1 MLQRIL
7 NARQF
12 GLKLIANVTYGY
24 TAAGFSGRMPCAELA
39 DSIVQVSIAAPLD
52 HHLALIHS
60 LLCHFLP
67 LHKHSKCL
75 TLPRDALSGCEG
87 SVLAVQSARE
97 TLENAIRMV
106 EAHPRWRAR
115 VVYGDT
121 DSLFVL
127 LPGRSREEAFQIG
140 SEIAAAAT
148 AANPPPVTLKMEKV
162 RDQSRPSTYASWL
175 QQ

>member
-1 MLQRIL
+1 M
-7 NARQF
+7 
-12 GLKLIANVTYGY
+12 
-24 TAAGFSGRMPCAELA
+24 
-39 DSIVQVSIAAPLD
+39 
-52 HHLALIHS
+52 
-60 LLCHFLP
+60 
-67 LHKHSKCL
+67 
-75 TLPRDALSGCEG
+75 
-87 SVLAVQSARE
+87 QSARE

-127 LPGRSREEAFQIG
+127 LPGRSRDEAFEIG

-162 RDQSRPSTYASWL
+162 NRPIREIIDETHSSNGPL
-175 QQ
+175 QGRHESCCPQNLTIRPPIKLLILQK

>member
-1 MLQRIL
+1 MCKQLAQETLENAIRHFIL
-7 NARQF
+7 
-12 GLKLIANVTYGY
+12 
-24 TAAGFSGRMPCAELA
+24 
-39 DSIVQVSIAAPLD
+39 
-52 HHLALIHS
+52 
-60 LLCHFLP
+60 
-67 LHKHSKCL
+67 LHKHSECL
-75 TLPRDALSGCEG
+75 ALPWDALGGCED
-87 SVLAVQSARE
+87 SILVVQSARE

-162 RDQSRPSTYASWL
+162 RGLSRPSTNAICVQAYLGPLSATSDVLCFPWPNVEL
-175 QQ
+175 QLMLKDEGVEDRGCWMQWVCQIQAEA

>member
-1 MLQRIL
+1 M
-7 NARQF
+7 
-12 GLKLIANVTYGY
+12 
-24 TAAGFSGRMPCAELA
+24 
-39 DSIVQVSIAAPLD
+39 
-52 HHLALIHS
+52 
-60 LLCHFLP
+60 
-67 LHKHSKCL
+67 
-75 TLPRDALSGCEG
+75 
-87 SVLAVQSARE
+87 QSARE

-127 LPGRSREEAFQIG
+127 LPGRSRDEAFEIG

-162 RDQSRPSTYASWL
+162 RFLLTPQKWIYWVSQHFLESHGHHDSPELLPLKAGVTRPSDEVLILRSEGIGQIKDLARSSTKDL
-175 QQ
+175 